1 MPVSGQKCNNN
12 YYYIIMIYLS
22 KIKII
27 GMITISIEFVLYIS
41 TKTAYSLCAKER
53 FLRSDILI

>member
-1 MPVSGQKCNNN
+1 MPVSGKKCNNN

-27 GMITISIEFVLYIS
+27 GMITISIGFVLDIS

-53 FLRSDILI
+53 FLGSDIRI

>member
-1 MPVSGQKCNNN
+1 
-12 YYYIIMIYLS
+12 MIYLS

-27 GMITISIEFVLYIS
+27 GMITILIRFVLDIS

-53 FLRSDILI
+53 FFESGTHIYKILTMTWYNMNIL